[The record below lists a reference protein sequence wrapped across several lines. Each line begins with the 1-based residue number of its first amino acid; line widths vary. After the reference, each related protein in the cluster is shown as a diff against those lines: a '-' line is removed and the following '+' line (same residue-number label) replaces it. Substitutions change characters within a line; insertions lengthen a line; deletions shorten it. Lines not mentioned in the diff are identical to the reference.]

1 MSFLANDMYELETL
15 GWDEREYHGRH
26 KIYARAFDHYGCEM
40 QRMVAIEEM
49 SELIKELCKLQRDQT
64 TMDRL
69 VDEITD
75 VEIMIEQLKMMFDV
89 EETVRKW
96 KSDKL
101 IRLYKRMEEDLEEWE
116 NNSYFAG
123 DDGTD
128 LVCDV
133 GDKKVEEEEP

>member
-1 MSFLANDMYELETL
+1 MSFLANDMYELETK
-15 GWDEREYHGRH
+15 GWDESEYNGRH
-26 KIYARAFDHYGCEM
+26 RIYARAFGHYGCEM

-89 EETVRKW
+89 EETVRKR

-101 IRLYKRMEEDLEEWE
+101 SRLYKRMEEELEEME

-133 GDKKVEEEEP
+133 GEK